1 MSNALAI
8 AAVTATLKSLL
19 SKVTDPLPGE
29 PAGGSDELSDAWV
42 STKPPDK
49 ARDPQEGNSQLN
61 LFLFQTLPNA
71 AFRNYPMPGSAAEGE
86 SAPPPLAIDLYYLV
100 SAYGRGGD
108 DLLAHHLMGRAMS
121 ILHENADLRRVAI
134 RGALPGNDLYRQSE
148 HVRVIQHHLSIEEL
162 SKLWTIFQTGYRLT
176 TAYHVSVVLI
186 DSPAPVIAPLP
197 VLQRGPMTP
206 YGTDT
211 GVILDPSLTPPV
223 PTLSAVSAP
232 AHQPSARIGSGTALG
247 DVLTLSGA
255 RLSGT
260 VVLAELKHATLSA
273 RNLINVPNSQ
283 VTDSQITL
291 QLPGAP
297 TDQALWPAGPWSLS
311 LLVDGKPS
319 NPVYFTIAP
328 RIAPASAPASGGDIT
343 VIVAV
348 SPAVWPDQR
357 VSLLFDDAEVRA
369 PASTSPGPINTL
381 SFTVKRPAPGAHRVR
396 LRVDGVD
403 SFLVLDYAAPVPS
416 FDPSQRV
423 VV

>member
-8 AAVTATLKSLL
+8 ATVTATLKSLL
-19 SKVTDPLPGE
+19 EKVTDPLPGE
-29 PAGGSDELSDAWV
+29 PLPDPGELADAWV

-49 ARDPQEGNSQLN
+49 ARDPGEGNNQLN
-61 LFLFQTLPNA
+61 LFLFQTLPNP
-71 AFRNYPMPGSAAEGE
+71 AFRNYPMPGTVGEGE
-86 SAPPPLAIDLYYLV
+86 SAPAPLAIDLYYLV

-121 ILHENADLRRVAI
+121 ILHENADLRRATL
-134 RGALPGNDLYRQSE
+134 RGALLGNDLYRQSE

-162 SKLWTIFQTGYRLT
+162 SKLWTIFQSGYRLT

-197 VLQRGPMTP
+197 VLQRGPITP

-211 GVILDPSLTPPV
+211 GVILDPSLTPPS
-223 PTLSAVSAP
+223 PTLTAVTAP
-232 AHQPSARIGSGTALG
+232 AQQPSARIGSGAAPG

-255 RLSGT
+255 RLAGT

-273 RNLINVPNSQ
+273 RNLLNVPNDQ
-283 VTDSQITL
+283 VGEKQITL
-291 QLPGAP
+291 QLPGTAD
-297 TDQALWPAGPWSLS
+297 DQLLWPAGPWSLS

-328 RIAPASAPASGGDIT
+328 RIAPASAPAGGGDVT
-343 VIVAV
+343 VTVAV
-348 SPAVWPDQR
+348 SPAIWADQR
-357 VSLLFDDAEVRA
+357 VSLLFDDAELRA
-369 PASTSPGPINTL
+369 TPPASTVPRNTL
-381 SFTVKRPAPGAHRVR
+381 SFTVKKPAPGTHRVR

-403 SFLVLDYAAPVPS
+403 SLLVLDYAAAVPS
-416 FDPSQRV
+416 FDPSQKV